1 MSYES
6 RMIVVDRYEFDNGH
20 VWGEEIFRFNLCAM
34 GYDLVN
40 GKSFCD
46 IFDTDI
52 DFDVYGRSCE
62 LDRDEDK
69 DAYRKDCYG
78 KICGMTTIDKV
89 IEWLEKADMD
99 YRRAKSFLA
108 ALKGFKESESDYGDI
123 RVVHFGY

>member
-1 MSYES
+1 MRLET
-6 RMIVVDRYEFDNGH
+6 IQ
-20 VWGEEIFRFNLCAM
+20 RFNLCAM

-46 IFDTDI
+46 IFDTEI
-52 DFDVYGRSCE
+52 DFDVYGRSHE

-69 DAYRKDCYG
+69 YAYRKDCYG

-108 ALKGFKESESDYGDI
+108 ALKGFKENESDYGDI